1 MLLKIPQILDTT
13 GVARARQLLAAAPW
27 ADGRTTA
34 GRQAAQVKNN
44 EQLQPGSEPH
54 RELQALVLQALEK
67 HPQFFS
73 ATLPKRV
80 LPPLFNRYAGAA
92 NAYGSHVDQAVRYLP
107 GGVQR
112 VRTDISCTL
121 FLSDPASYDGGELVI
136 EHSFGEQRVKLA
148 AGDLVVYPGTSV
160 HRVEPVTPGMLL
172 LDREHGAR
180 RRAAPPALRDGH
192 GPDEA
197 ARRTGR
203 DARAGAA
210 DRHVSQPL
218 EDVGRYMRPLVQGVP
233 WPLPRGDGDARG
245 IDRQAHR
252 HDGPAWERP
261 GARPETSS

>member
-160 HRVEPVTPGMLL
+160 HRVEPVTRGERLASFFWIESMVRADEQRRLL
-172 LDREHGAR
+172 YEMDMGLMK
-180 RRAAPPALRDGH
+180 LRGEL
-192 GPDEA
+192 GETPE
-197 ARRTGR
+197 
-203 DARAGAA
+203 
-210 DRHVSQPL
+210 
-218 EDVGRYMRPLVQGVP
+218 LVQLTGTYHNLLRM
-233 WPLPRGDGDARG
+233 WAD
-245 IDRQAHR
+245 
-252 HDGPAWERP
+252 
-261 GARPETSS
+261 T